1 MVGFI
6 ALAIIIS
13 LMTKEVSQ
21 EIWPRALQW
30 SDLLCKKNY
39 RYYIKEK
46 KNAVDAQ
53 PAMQFVQRK
62 PFLWWKTKKDL
73 NIRR

>member
-46 KNAVDAQ
+46 KNAVDVR
-53 PAMQFVQRK
+53 PVMQSVRKKLFV
-62 PFLWWKTKKDL
+62 W
-73 NIRR
+73 